1 MEKGEKVKGLKV
13 KKLKGYNVKRV
24 QAGEMKE
31 RGGAGK
37 VRIKKGNQILD
48 PLSLLSWIPGFL
60 IQFDCRNRSRHG
72 CRYSRRERGGQKFAI
87 ETKQ

>member
-37 VRIKKGNQILD
+37 VRIKKEEGESNFGSFIVTFLD
-48 PLSLLSWIPGFL
+48 SWVPDSI
-60 IQFDCRNRSRHG
+60 
-72 CRYSRRERGGQKFAI
+72 
-87 ETKQ
+87 